1 MTCNHPPRQA
11 LYRLAV
17 LLATSAPAF
26 AADTTPPTPA
36 PAPAQPAFGQCEKP
50 PCPAPDLRQMKTKVL
65 VIVPPTKP
73 GELATAVERQPFAN
87 ATPPDTPPGRAPVTS
102 PR

>member
-1 MTCNHPPRQA
+1 MDPNRTASLA
-11 LYRLAV
+11 LSCLSLFQMV
-17 LLATSAPAF
+17 SATAF
-26 AADTTPPTPA
+26 AADTVP
-36 PAPAQPAFGQCEKP
+36 PAPAQPAFGQCGKP
-50 PCPAPDLRQMKTKVL
+50 PCPAPDLREMKTKVL

-73 GELATAVERQPFAN
+73 GELATAVEQQPFAN